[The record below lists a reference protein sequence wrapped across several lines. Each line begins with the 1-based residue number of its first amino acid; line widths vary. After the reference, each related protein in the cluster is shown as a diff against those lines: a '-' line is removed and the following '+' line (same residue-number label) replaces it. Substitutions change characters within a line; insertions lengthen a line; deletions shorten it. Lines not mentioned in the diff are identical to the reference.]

1 MERNNINDRGTNLK
15 STSFKRWNCT
25 ANRETDVGY
34 VVFIV
39 IVITRLSLGRR
50 MTLTT
55 GRQILRAL
63 VSKDGTEPLTRTF
76 MLVI

>member
-1 MERNNINDRGTNLK
+1 MN

-25 ANRETDVGY
+25 ANPETDVGY
-34 VVFIV
+34 VVLIFS
-39 IVITRLSLGRR
+39 VITGLSLGRR

-76 MLVI
+76 MLVL